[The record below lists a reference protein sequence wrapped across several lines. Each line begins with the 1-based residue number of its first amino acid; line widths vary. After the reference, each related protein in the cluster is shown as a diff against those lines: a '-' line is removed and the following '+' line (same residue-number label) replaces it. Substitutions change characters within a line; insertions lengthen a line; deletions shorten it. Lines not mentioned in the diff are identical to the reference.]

1 MHFFKSKNML
11 FLLTSTNRYT
21 IPTIYYEV
29 NKPSKEGKKVCVDD
43 NAVFITAAA
52 NPSVFRQ
59 GEIRAFHMQTCIS
72 LRVLLTFKLFQ
83 MCSCSFEQIKLDTRG
98 VGCGTAEWLAAAALR
113 RVHVSS

>member
-43 NAVFITAAA
+43 NAVFIRAAA
-52 NPSVFRQ
+52 NPSVF
-59 GEIRAFHMQTCIS
+59 
-72 LRVLLTFKLFQ
+72 
-83 MCSCSFEQIKLDTRG
+83 
-98 VGCGTAEWLAAAALR
+98 
-113 RVHVSS
+113 